1 MEHTRR
7 QDEIGRL
14 ARSFDR
20 MRVDIGAQQKEIMRL
35 AYWGPADR
43 PAQPRALS

>member
-7 QDEIGRL
+7 QDEIGQL

-20 MRVDIGAQQKEIMRL
+20 MRLDIGAQQRKSCGWLI
-35 AYWGPADR
+35 GTG
-43 PAQPRALS
+43 